1 MRKSTPD
8 LLKGI
13 AVMMMVQVHLA
24 ELFATESFTAGFWG
38 KMSLFYGGPPA
49 APVFMI
55 VMGYFAML
63 SDRDF
68 GTLILRGVKLILLGL
83 ILNIMLNAHALI
95 RIFFGTLELDPLK
108 FIFGADILPLA
119 GLSIIIIALLR
130 LTFGKNPLP
139 FLVLLIITLI
149 MPFFNPLFL
158 TEGRA
163 SYGMAFI
170 AGNYSWS
177 YFPLFPWLAYPLSG
191 CLLSVFER
199 APRVKTLFEKHWI
212 WILVISLSL
221 VLTTAWFAVPQIVSL
236 PLYYHHNVLLFLW
249 IILFIFIWYSLFHKL
264 NSGSPRAWPLVY
276 LQWVGKNVT
285 AFYVFQWIIIGN
297 LATWLYHTQRSW
309 HLILWFVSI
318 TGVVSLL
325 VLGWNRYRQF
335 RKKDVIL

>member
-1 MRKSTPD
+1 
-8 LLKGI
+8 
-13 AVMMMVQVHLA
+13 
-24 ELFATESFTAGFWG
+24 
-38 KMSLFYGGPPA
+38 
-49 APVFMI
+49 
-55 VMGYFAML
+55 
-63 SDRDF
+63 
-68 GTLILRGVKLILLGL
+68 
-83 ILNIMLNAHALI
+83 MLNAHALI

-108 FIFGADILPLA
+108 FIFGADSLPLA

-149 MPFFNPLFL
+149 MPFFNLLFL

-199 APRVKTLFEKHWI
+199 DTKVKTFFEKQWL

-221 VLTTAWFAVPQIVSL
+221 VLTTAWYAVPQIVSL
-236 PLYYHHNVLLFLW
+236 PLYYHHNVVLFLW

-264 NSGSPRAWPLVY
+264 NSGSSTAWPLVY
-276 LQWVGKNVT
+276 LQWVGRNVT
-285 AFYVFQWIIIGN
+285 AFYVFQWIVIGN
-297 LATWLYHTQRSW
+297 LATWLYHTQGSW

-318 TGVVSLL
+318 TAVVSIL
-325 VLGWNRYRQF
+325 VMGWNRYLLF
-335 RKKDVIL
+335 RNKDVVL